1 MYIPSM
7 QKEILKDNCVM
18 GVGQAEYNF
27 PILQDLFEFIRR
39 GHKEPHA
46 VRYLVRITNYKF
58 FEFLKK
64 TGYFFSYLRIFWLV
78 DDTVL

>member
-1 MYIPSM
+1 MLSRRDKTHTYVPSM

-18 GVGQAEYNF
+18 GVGQAESNF

-46 VRYLVRITNYKF
+46 VRRYLT
-58 FEFLKK
+58 
-64 TGYFFSYLRIFWLV
+64 TLR
-78 DDTVL
+78 T